1 MTTHPDTDRDQLVRL
16 AGEQALLKQENTTL
30 TAAQQR
36 DLQALRNLVSNLTLN
51 PDWHARGTELLN
63 RIQQREAQTALNAQ
77 RLAALAQLTGIH

>member
-1 MTTHPDTDRDQLVRL
+1 MTDTTDRDQLVRL
-16 AGEQALLKQENTTL
+16 AGEQALLKQENTAL

-51 PDWHARGTELLN
+51 PDWHARSTELLN

-77 RLAALAQLTGIH
+77 RLVALAQLTGIH